1 MPQNPHEP
9 WKPPAQGAAK
19 KPKRPDASN
28 KAPVGRPSDYS
39 QKLAQDI
46 CRRIA
51 DGESLRQI
59 CASQGM
65 PTKTSVMRWLG
76 ANVAF
81 RDIYS
86 RARELQAE
94 HFAEEILAISDDG
107 SKDSDPENV
116 SRSRL
121 RVETRKWLM
130 VRMAPKKYGD
140 KVTSELVGDV
150 HNPLQSRH
158 EVTVEFVSANAGKPA
173 D

>member
-1 MPQNPHEP
+1 MGLSRI
-9 WKPPAQGAAK
+9 A
-19 KPKRPDASN
+19 KPKRPAASN
-28 KAPVGRPSDYS
+28 KAPVGRPSNYS

-46 CRRIA
+46 CRRIS

-59 CASQGM
+59 CASQGL

-76 ANVAF
+76 ANAEF
-81 RDIYS
+81 RDMYAC
-86 RARELQAE
+86 ARELQAE
-94 HFAEEILAISDDG
+94 HFSEEILEIADDG
-107 SKDSDPENV
+107 SGDADPENV

-140 KVTSELVGDV
+140 KITSELVGDV
-150 HNPLQSRH
+150 DNPLQTRH
-158 EVTVEFVSANAGKPA
+158 KVVVEFVSANAGRPA